1 MAQILWNAQNKTL
14 PGIFFNGSEDISVPW
29 HFSYIR
35 HRVRLGGAADME
47 IDVYAAAGSEVWI
60 AESKWWTGRKVGMH
74 EMDVLLKKAE
84 MVAADIGDELKT
96 LRIWFFAH
104 NGFTEEA
111 EAFMKEKSILWSS
124 RKELDDLLDYVG
136 LRRLPEIQ
144 EPA

>member
-1 MAQILWNAQNKTL
+1 
-14 PGIFFNGSEDISVPW
+14 
-29 HFSYIR
+29 
-35 HRVRLGGAADME
+35 
-47 IDVYAAAGSEVWI
+47 
-60 AESKWWTGRKVGMH
+60 
-74 EMDVLLKKAE
+74 LKKAE